1 MRKPPLPGRHVTDC
15 QMRVYMTL
23 RQTHTAAISAAKSGF
38 SAASAY
44 RLEKDPRL
52 PSGKTAPRDRRRPD
66 PLAAVWD
73 SEVVPLLKAAPGLR
87 PVAIFEEIGR
97 RHPEMGDG
105 VRRTME
111 RRIRAWRAL
120 FGPEQEVMPELL
132 KQDHAGLMPDNAPIQ
147 FHASV
152 RVLLSQDDWNGA
164 QKDEKVIA
172 ERPVIGVVHVGV
184 HAT

>member
-15 QMRVYMTL
+15 QMRMYMTL

-52 PSGKTAPRDRRRPD
+52 PSGKTSPRDRRRPD
-66 PLAAVWD
+66 PLAAVWE
-73 SEVVPLLKAAPGLR
+73 SEIVPLLKAAPGLR

-105 VRRTME
+105 VGQIDARHHPLME
-111 RRIRAWRAL
+111 QQQVGRYVLRMATRGEAHAFELVGTDGGKSLDAL
-120 FGPEQEVMPELL
+120 
-132 KQDHAGLMPDNAPIQ
+132 
-147 FHASV
+147 
-152 RVLLSQDDWNGA
+152 DDA
-164 QKDEKVIA
+164 HHSL
-172 ERPVIGVVHVGV
+172 R
-184 HAT
+184 